1 MRALVDTS
9 VWIDFY
15 HPKGNAAVKRHLA
28 HALEHDDVAV
38 APPIVTELLAGTRSD
53 KESEQVL
60 GDLQAVRLLP
70 LAWDEAVTAGRFA
83 RVLASSGQRIPLVD
97 LLIAAAGY
105 LNNYEVWHSG
115 DEHFA
120 TIAKVGGPVQ
130 RNLRQAGLK
139 R

>member
-15 HPKGNAAVKRHLA
+15 HPKGSAAVKRHLA

-38 APPIVTELLAGTRSD
+38 VPPIVTELLAGTRTD

-70 LAWDEAVTAGRFA
+70 LGWDEAVTAGRFA
-83 RVLASSGQRIPLVD
+83 RVLARSGQRIPLVD

-105 LNNYEVWHSG
+105 LNDYQVWHSG
-115 DEHFA
+115 DQHFA
-120 TIAKVGGPVQ
+120 TIARVGGPAH
-130 RNLRQAGLK
+130 RNLRLAGLK
-139 R
+139 P